1 MKNMLQYKNYCGTV
15 KYSNEDNILYGE
27 VLGINSL
34 ISYEGTSIDE
44 LKADFEAAVD
54 DYLELC
60 KERKIA
66 PEKQYKG
73 SLNVRLDPDTHRKA
87 MILAQSSHI
96 SLNQFI
102 ESAVREKVQSTT
114 I

>member
-1 MKNMLQYKNYCGTV
+1 MKNMLQYKNYYGTV
-15 KYSNEDNILYGE
+15 KYSDADNVLYGE

-44 LKADFEAAVD
+44 LKADFEDAVD

-60 KERKIA
+60 SEKGIT

-73 SLNVRLDPDTHRKA
+73 SLNVRLDPDIHRKA
-87 MILAQSSHI
+87 MILAQSNHI

-102 ESAVREKVQSTT
+102 ESAIRDKLQSN
-114 I
+114 IN

>member
-15 KYSNEDNILYGE
+15 KYSDTDNVLYGE

-34 ISYEGTSIDE
+34 ISYEGTSVEE
-44 LKADFEAAVD
+44 LKTDFENAVD

-60 KERKIA
+60 RQKGIA

-73 SLNVRLDPDTHRKA
+73 SLNVRLAPDIHRKA
-87 MILAQSSHI
+87 MILAQSEHI

-102 ESAVREKVQSTT
+102 EGAIRDKIRAVTE
-114 I
+114 